1 MAEDCLA
8 VKLGFGAMEEQTGG
22 SRGLL
27 EEPTPAA
34 ASPGL
39 SSLGAVF
46 ILLKSALGAG
56 LLNFPWA
63 FHKAGG
69 VAPAFLVELVSLV
82 FLISGLVILGY
93 AASVSGQ
100 TTYQGVVGGLC
111 GPTIGKLCEA
121 CFIVNLLMISVAFLR
136 VIGDQL
142 QKLCDFLLPGGPLAP
157 QPWYIDQRF
166 TLTLLSALVI
176 LPLSIPREIGFQKYT
191 SILGTLAACYLALV
205 ITVQYYLR
213 PPGLISEPRSAP
225 GPSSWTSVFSV
236 FPTICFGFQCHEAAV
251 SVYCSMRHQS
261 LAHWALVSVLSLLAC
276 CLVYSL
282 TGAYGFLTFGT
293 EVSADILMS
302 YPGNDVVIVVA
313 RVLFAVSIVT
323 VYPIVLFL
331 GRLVMQDFW
340 RRSCCQVRGS
350 GGLTDPSGL
359 RPRTLLTVVWVAV
372 TLALALVLPDLSEIV
387 GIIGGT
393 SSSFILTF
401 PGLCL
406 LCAIN
411 TEPMG
416 PRVKTLAIGL
426 RVHPKSRMISSLGL

>member
-1 MAEDCLA
+1 
-8 VKLGFGAMEEQTGG
+8 MEGL
-22 SRGLL
+22 SPARRGLL
-27 EEPTPAA
+27 AKPAT
-34 ASPGL
+34 ASPSL

-69 VAPAFLVELVSLV
+69 VTPAFLVELVSLA

-100 TTYQGVVGGLC
+100 TTYQGVVGRLC
-111 GPTIGKLCEA
+111 GPAIGKLCEA

-142 QKLCDFLLPGGPLAP
+142 DKLCDFLLPGAPLALL
-157 QPWYIDQRF
+157 PWYVDQRF
-166 TLTLLSALVI
+166 TLTLLSVLVI
-176 LPLSIPREIGFQKYT
+176 LPLSAPREIGFQKFT
-191 SILGTLAACYLALV
+191 SFLGTLAACYLALV
-205 ITVQYYLR
+205 IVAQYYL
-213 PPGLISEPRSAP
+213 GAQALVQEPRPALS
-225 GPSSWTSVFSV
+225 PSSWASVFSV

-251 SVYCSMRHQS
+251 SIYCSMRNQS
-261 LAHWALVSVLSLLAC
+261 LSHWALVSVLSLLAC

-282 TGAYGFLTFGT
+282 TGVYGFLTFGT

-302 YPGNDVVIVVA
+302 YPGDNGVIIVA

-331 GRLVMQDFW
+331 GRSVMQDFW
-340 RRSCCQVRGS
+340 RRSCCQACGPRA
-350 GGLTDPSGL
+350 LADPSGIGV
-359 RPRTLLTVVWVAV
+359 RMLLTVLWVTV
-372 TLALALVLPDLSEIV
+372 TLAMALFLPDLSEII
-387 GIIGGT
+387 GIIGGI
-393 SSSFILTF
+393 SSFFIFIF

-406 LCAIN
+406 ICAVS
-411 TEPMG
+411 TEPIG
-416 PRVKTLAIGL
+416 PWARCCLEVWGVVSVLVGTFIFGQSTVAAVLEL
-426 RVHPKSRMISSLGL
+426 L